1 MYPHGREKCE
11 VCCAV
16 HDTDRTMFAIQ
27 ALIREF
33 IVQTVE
39 KVLLLPSVSQHQRVL
54 LKSLYNYKL
63 DVARKCAHGRMRRS
77 PRISP
82 RWTPEQRCGK
92 SFGTNFGT

>member
-11 VCCAV
+11 VCWAV

-39 KVLLLPSVSQHQRVL
+39 KVLPSVSQH
-54 LKSLYNYKL
+54 
-63 DVARKCAHGRMRRS
+63 GRGELTS
-77 PRISP
+77 EYSVN
-82 RWTPEQRCGK
+82 WAGEE
-92 SFGTNFGT
+92 N